1 MRMLRLNSVFLIG
14 IQTQQREERKERLV
28 DGRGKTGLTA
38 VDKSRNGGIIKI
50 EEKFIGS
57 KGDDNILKLTSKFV
71 NPNEDL
77 FRYADKIKPIEGY
90 DDIVCH
96 GSPEGF
102 IINGFD
108 GEIWTYTAKEAAE
121 IICNSKEFKGQNIRL
136 IVCQAGAGGENSI
149 AQQVA
154 DELGV
159 DIMAS
164 DEIINVDSEG
174 NIFLS
179 DNGVLAWLWH
189 NGEDVTQ
196 TGKWIIFKPR
206 K

>member
-1 MRMLRLNSVFLIG
+1 M
-14 IQTQQREERKERLV
+14 
-28 DGRGKTGLTA
+28 
-38 VDKSRNGGIIKI
+38 
-50 EEKFIGS
+50 
-57 KGDDNILKLTSKFV
+57 
-71 NPNEDL
+71 

-90 DDIVCH
+90 GDIVCH
-96 GSPEGF
+96 GSSEGF
-102 IINGFD
+102 IINGIN
-108 GEIWTYTAKEAAE
+108 GETWIYSAKEAAE
-121 IICNSKEFKGQNIRL
+121 MIRSSQEFKGQNIRL
-136 IVCQAGAGGENSI
+136 IVCQAGAGGSESI

-164 DEIINVDSEG
+164 DEIINIDSDG

-189 NGEDVTQ
+189 NGECVLQ